1 MQRGKKGETECIC
14 IRTRR
19 SNITLCLKEFPRA
32 KTEGISEGGGV
43 YLTKYPDLSSNLLVS
58 LSLMIIVCYE

>member
-32 KTEGISEGGGV
+32 KTEGIPECKGL
-43 YLTKYPDLSSNLLVS
+43 YL
-58 LSLMIIVCYE
+58 IVHPESIPNTRG